1 MKVKEILEVA
11 DEFEEVYVSDPS
23 VAEERCPLVRLKY
36 FDDEVPCHDVEYY
49 GEKEVAKIQV
59 PESYPELLIIHI
71 KEA

>member
-1 MKVKEILEVA
+1 MKVKEILKVA
-11 DEFEEVYVSDPS
+11 KDIDEIYVSDSS
-23 VAEERCPLVRLKY
+23 VAEDRCPLVCLKH

-59 PESYPELLIIHI
+59 PLNYPEQLIIHI